1 MEKRTKMI
9 IAEDDKDINQL
20 MCKFFASQGYD
31 VVPAYD
37 GVSIQP
43 LLMANSDTDIILLDL
58 MLPLRSGEMVLKKIR
73 ESSDVPVIIISAR
86 DTIHTK
92 IELLRMGADDY
103 ITKPFDLDEIE
114 VRIDTIL
121 RRTKTVSPDTPPLTY
136 KNMILDRNSKTVTLN
151 GHRLDITSKEFS
163 ILELLMS
170 NPNKLFSKM
179 NLFESVWH
187 EEYFAEDSTLKVHM
201 CNLRNKIR
209 KYDTEEYIETVWGM
223 GYRLM
228 QQT

>member
-37 GVSIQP
+37 GVSIQS

-114 VRIDTIL
+114 VRIDT
-121 RRTKTVSPDTPPLTY
+121 
-136 KNMILDRNSKTVTLN
+136 
-151 GHRLDITSKEFS
+151 F
-163 ILELLMS
+163 
-170 NPNKLFSKM
+170 
-179 NLFESVWH
+179 
-187 EEYFAEDSTLKVHM
+187 
-201 CNLRNKIR
+201 
-209 KYDTEEYIETVWGM
+209 
-223 GYRLM
+223 
-228 QQT
+228 